1 MDNYSRFRTEVPSEE
16 QETCPSPG
24 SHVEYFHLR
33 ISVEGE
39 GGESG
44 GGKEMQV
51 LSLVTERLHWPST
64 WPTVARWGLN
74 SLRGVRSE
82 VGMAWDWSLTRGQ
95 CYEVL

>member
-1 MDNYSRFRTEVPSEE
+1 MDNYSRFRTEVPSE
-16 QETCPSPG
+16 TCPGPWSN
-24 SHVEYFHLR
+24 VEYFHLR

-39 GGESG
+39 NGESG

-82 VGMAWDWSLTRGQ
+82 VGMMAGWELVSNQRSIL
-95 CYEVL
+95 

>member
-1 MDNYSRFRTEVPSEE
+1 MDNYSRFRTEVPSE
-16 QETCPSPG
+16 TCPGPG
-24 SHVEYFHLR
+24 SNVEYFHLR

-39 GGESG
+39 NGESG

-51 LSLVTERLHWPST
+51 LSLVTERLHWPCT

-82 VGMAWDWSLTRGQ
+82 VGMMAGWELVSNQRSIL
-95 CYEVL
+95 